1 MSIEGKRRSN
11 PLSCSHKTNST
22 VGPPSAV
29 STTAVSQSLHCR
41 QSTSLPISQVRYH
54 TMKLRITITQST
66 PLPTPLTAVPWLS
79 HSHTPLSCPLL
90 CGISDPRLYA
100 SLPPHQALSS
110 TRRGSTAGHTRQRT
124 LPQGG
129 SCHSYIHSCIHS
141 YIHSFQKYLVC
152 LAFQERHPART
163 PRSNAI
169 TERHP
174 KGKPRTC
181 MAFCSGTRN

>member
-1 MSIEGKRRSN
+1 MLTQNKQQ
-11 PLSCSHKTNST
+11 
-22 VGPPSAV
+22 
-29 STTAVSQSLHCR
+29 SQSLHCR

-141 YIHSFQKYLVC
+141 YIHSFHSLHC
-152 LAFQERHPART
+152 FEIPCMPGIPRT
-163 PRSNAI
+163 PPSQNA
-169 TERHP
+169 TQQRHYGTPPERKTTYLH
-174 KGKPRTC
+174 GFLLRHT
-181 MAFCSGTRN
+181 